1 MHILLSRLWGIS
13 AGEVK
18 HEKELERKMFGGRVF
33 HILYEWMWSY
43 VGILDG
49 EEDSYTTRKFQILC
63 LISFHFLK
71 HC

>member
-33 HILYEWMWSY
+33 HILYE
-43 VGILDG
+43 
-49 EEDSYTTRKFQILC
+49 
-63 LISFHFLK
+63 
-71 HC
+71 